1 MLLIKNKY
9 QVVRAM
15 KAKTIFLV
23 LVLLMAFTGCGSGTS
38 SPSLYPSSA
47 KAITAFSLD
56 GVAGTIN
63 ETEKTITINM
73 PFGTDLTALVAT
85 FTSSGASVKVGSN
98 AQISKTTAN
107 DFTSPLVYL
116 VAAADGSKQ
125 DYTITVTCGLWIKKY
140 PGNYT
145 CFKLETSQWKV
156 IITDPY
162 KMNENV
168 HADVVTVSH
177 NHFDHN
183 DFSHITGGHQLIDTA
198 GSFNVQGIEIKG
210 IAGHHN
216 KGDNLT
222 TNIIYVFNVDGL
234 RCAQFASQGDLLT
247 EEMYNEIGVIDILII
262 QICEKGKKKLIAE
275 TAAAIA
281 QRLQAKII
289 IPAHGDVSQTD
300 AFAAFLGADVEQN
313 STGKILVEKKSL
325 AALQTPRVIVLDL
338 P

>member
-1 MLLIKNKY
+1 
-9 QVVRAM
+9 
-15 KAKTIFLV
+15 
-23 LVLLMAFTGCGSGTS
+23 
-38 SPSLYPSSA
+38 
-47 KAITAFSLD
+47 
-56 GVAGTIN
+56 
-63 ETEKTITINM
+63 
-73 PFGTDLTALVAT
+73 
-85 FTSSGASVKVGSN
+85 
-98 AQISKTTAN
+98 
-107 DFTSPLVYL
+107 
-116 VAAADGSKQ
+116 
-125 DYTITVTCGLWIKKY
+125 
-140 PGNYT
+140 
-145 CFKLETSQWKV
+145 
-156 IITDPY
+156 
-162 KMNENV
+162 MNENV